1 MMNLNLLLLKDLLKN
16 KIYKHMTSILKNVC
30 IDNLADIVNEYK
42 NTYQRTFKVKH
53 VDVKS
58 SAYTDFGVKNN
69 EKNPKFKV

>member
-1 MMNLNLLLLKDLLKN
+1 
-16 KIYKHMTSILKNVC
+16 MTSILKNMC

-58 SAYTDFGVKNN
+58 STYIDFGVKNN
-69 EKNPKFKV
+69 EKDPKFKVQEHVRISNIKELL

>member
-1 MMNLNLLLLKDLLKN
+1 
-16 KIYKHMTSILKNVC
+16 MTSILKNVC

>member
-1 MMNLNLLLLKDLLKN
+1 
-16 KIYKHMTSILKNVC
+16 MTSILKNMC

-58 SAYTDFGVKNN
+58 STYIDFGVKNN
-69 EKNPKFKV
+69 EKDPKFKV